1 MNGLI
6 SQVLHR
12 SRTVI
17 MILMLVLVAGAY
29 SYTTIPKESS
39 PDIPIPV
46 IYVNMVHEGIS
57 PEDAERLLIRPM
69 ENELRAIEG
78 VKEMTA
84 TATEGQA
91 SVTLEFEAGFDNEKA
106 LNDVREKV
114 DLAKAELPEETEE
127 PTVHEINLALF
138 PVIVITLSGD
148 VPERSLVKLA
158 RDLKDKIEGI
168 SEVLEVEIGGNRE
181 EVVEIVVD
189 PIYLDTY
196 DLRQEHMFALAARNN
211 KLVAA
216 GTMDSGTGRIAVKV
230 PGLFET
236 VDDILNLPIKVKGDK
251 VIRVSDVATIRKTFK
266 DAAGFARVGGRPAVT
281 LEVKKR
287 PGENVI
293 GTTEKV
299 RALIASESANWP
311 QAIAVGFTQDQSK
324 DIRRMLSDL
333 QNNMISAITLV
344 MIVVV
349 ASLGVR
355 TGALVGIAI
364 PGSFLAGILVL
375 HLMGMTVNIVV
386 LFSLIL
392 AVGMLVD
399 GAIVVTEF
407 ADRKM
412 NEGHPREKAYLM
424 ASQRMALP
432 IIASTATT
440 LAAFMP
446 LLFWPGTV
454 GEFMKFL
461 PITLIAT
468 LSASLLMA
476 LVFIPTLGSLWGKP
490 GPADPRTMKSLAA
503 AEGGDIDAISGFT
516 GWYVRRLRGLLKHPS
531 LVVCTALASL
541 IGAFLLYAK
550 IGRGVEFF
558 PEIEP
563 ERAALLV
570 RLRGNLSIS
579 EIDLLVRKVENRIL
593 DVPGIRSIYVR
604 SGTALRGE
612 NLPEDVHG
620 IIQLEFAE
628 WDQRPKASVILA
640 DIRERVAELAGIVIQ
655 EREEEHG
662 PPTGKPIQIQLAS
675 RFPEFIEPALAKVRE
690 KLESF
695 PGVKDID
702 DSRAV
707 PGLEWVVDVNRVEA
721 SRFGADVTL
730 VGNAIQFIT
739 NGLKLGSYRPHD
751 VDDEVDIRVRY
762 PRGNRHLDQ
771 IERLRVNTSYGLVPI
786 KHFVTW
792 KPAPKVGTIDRSN
805 SRRMLQVSANMEEG
819 VLPDSIVSRMKQ
831 WLATEARLD
840 PAIQVSFRGED
851 EEQKE
856 SEQFLYRAFLIALFV
871 MAIIL
876 VTQFNSF
883 YQAFLIL
890 SAVIFSTVGVFIGL
904 LITHQPF
911 GIVMNGIGVISLAGI
926 VVNNNIV
933 LIDTFDRHR
942 KTGMTTLDAV
952 LRTAAQRLRP
962 VLLTTVTTI
971 LGLLPMVFKVNIDF
985 VSRQISQG
993 APSTQWWTQLATSVA
1008 FGLAFATLLTLV
1020 LTPTLLLLGDRFY
1033 RRNPAFAGPSKIE

>member
-17 MILMLVLVAGAY
+17 MILMLVLVASAY

-57 PEDAERLLIRPM
+57 PEDAERLLIRPI

-236 VDDILNLPIKVKGDK
+236 VDDILNLPMFALAARNNKLVAAGTMDSGTGRIAVKVPGLFETVDDILNLPIKVKGDK

-311 QAIAVGFTQDQSK
+311 QAIEVGFTQDQSK

-412 NEGHPREKAYLM
+412 NEGHPRGKAYLM

-579 EIDLLVRKVENRIL
+579 EIDLLVREVENRIL
-593 DVPGIRSIYVR
+593 DVPGIRSMYVR

-675 RFPEFIEPALAKVRE
+675 RFPELIEPALAKVRE

-771 IERLRVNTSYGLVPI
+771 IERLRVNTAYGLVPI

-792 KPAPKVGTIDRSN
+792 KPAPKVGMIDRSN

-819 VLPDSIVSRMKQ
+819 VLPDSIIQDETVVGHRSATRSRH
-831 WLATEARLD
+831 
-840 PAIQVSFRGED
+840 PG
-851 EEQKE
+851 
-856 SEQFLYRAFLIALFV
+856 FLP
-871 MAIIL
+871 
-876 VTQFNSF
+876 
-883 YQAFLIL
+883 
-890 SAVIFSTVGVFIGL
+890 G
-904 LITHQPF
+904 
-911 GIVMNGIGVISLAGI
+911 
-926 VVNNNIV
+926 
-933 LIDTFDRHR
+933 
-942 KTGMTTLDAV
+942 
-952 LRTAAQRLRP
+952 
-962 VLLTTVTTI
+962 
-971 LGLLPMVFKVNIDF
+971 
-985 VSRQISQG
+985 
-993 APSTQWWTQLATSVA
+993 
-1008 FGLAFATLLTLV
+1008 
-1020 LTPTLLLLGDRFY
+1020 
-1033 RRNPAFAGPSKIE
+1033 

>member
-1 MNGLI
+1 MNGFI

-311 QAIAVGFTQDQSK
+311 QAIEVGFTQDQSK

-399 GAIVVTEF
+399 GVIVVTEF

-412 NEGHPREKAYLM
+412 NEGHPRGKAYLM

-541 IGAFLLYAK
+541 IGAFLLYAM

-593 DVPGIRSIYVR
+593 DVPGIRSMYVR

-675 RFPEFIEPALAKVRE
+675 RFPELIEPALAKVRE

-730 VGNAIQFIT
+730 VGNAFQFIT

-771 IERLRVNTSYGLVPI
+771 IERLRVNTAYGLVPI

-831 WLATEARLD
+831 WLTTEARLD

-876 VTQFNSF
+876 VTQFNNF
-883 YQAFLIL
+883 CQAFLIL

-985 VSRQISQG
+985 VSRHISQG

-1033 RRNPAFAGPSKIE
+1033 RRNPAFAFSRAV